1 MAGYVAMRLEAGKM
15 NYNAIMKTKL
25 VAPLKDDIDAI
36 LALDGYEVHEDG
48 TVTKIV
54 AE

>member
-1 MAGYVAMRLEAGKM
+1 MAAYVAMRLEAGKM

-54 AE
+54 TE